1 MRSFRFRWFHAAVML
16 VVALAGSIL
25 YAQAP
30 APQAI
35 PGPQG
40 THTENGLAGF
50 AKILCSGV
58 FVSGREPEDVVNG
71 SAYFF
76 MPAAERDQVK

>member
-1 MRSFRFRWFHAAVML
+1 MKRALIVL
-16 VVALAGSIL
+16 ALA
-25 YAQAP
+25 A
-30 APQAI
+30 QAI

-58 FVSGREPEDVVNG
+58 FVSNRTPDDVAQG
-71 SAYFF
+71 SAARLVTLG
-76 MPAAERDQVK
+76 PVDLG